1 MVHTMARLY
10 LSRVLP
16 RDDPKTKP
24 TLQAMVG
31 NNIDRELQYLQG
43 SSAVVIVPLTAQTF
57 WATESSSLA
66 IA

>member
-1 MVHTMARLY
+1 MVHTIARMY

-43 SSAVVIVPLTAQTF
+43 TCAVLRGRR
-57 WATESSSLA
+57 
-66 IA
+66 